1 MRLWLCYDVCH
12 CEVHFPWAQATWIG
26 ECLGVRRRT
35 TAFTCRAG
43 CKERDVSK
51 NRNAGPVKCN
61 ALFGGDSP
69 LQPLSRWK
77 PQFTCNRSGEAA
89 GRLVFLLAES
99 WKTCIVLASFE
110 VRPSA
115 SLLAP

>member
-51 NRNAGPVKCN
+51 KRNAGPVKCN
-61 ALFGGDSP
+61 ALFASSVCSQCAGYQKGQLHRPHCPRRHPPSP
-69 LQPLSRWK
+69 QPPLLSDTEVAW
-77 PQFTCNRSGEAA
+77 TCRQSRQWYVMG
-89 GRLVFLLAES
+89 
-99 WKTCIVLASFE
+99 
-110 VRPSA
+110 
-115 SLLAP
+115 